1 MSNTNTGGPAFS
13 QCVYNM
19 KGGYDIAGGM
29 TLRDYFAAKAMQSI
43 YAANV
48 EWEPTGTPM
57 DEESLQVLAD
67 VAQDAYKMADAMLKA
82 REA

>member
-1 MSNTNTGGPAFS
+1 MSIKNTGGSAFPNS
-13 QCVYNM
+13 HFRN
-19 KGGYDIAGGM
+19 ANGM

-43 YAANV
+43 FAANV
-48 EWEPTGTPM
+48 EWEFTGTPM
-57 DEESLQVLAD
+57 DEESLQLLAD